1 MPDAEF
7 YLREE
12 PICALDPLLL
22 IPRIE
27 YAESIFSSVQ
37 ARTTAYSLV
46 ILDMKNFHTINDIF
60 GYEAGDSLL
69 LQFIS
74 TVRSELPPGSMAMR
88 FRHGDEFLFFVPE
101 PKVSARL
108 LFDGIKSRCEKME
121 YPHLAREEG
130 ENLSFRYAVIELNKS
145 SRSYLDWL
153 RAAEA
158 ELRAVKGQGTLR
170 FAERVQARDG
180 S

>member
-1 MPDAEF
+1 MPDAQF

-27 YAESIFSSVQ
+27 YAESIFSSIQ
-37 ARTTAYSLV
+37 GQPTDYSLV
-46 ILDMKNFHTINDIF
+46 ILDMKNFHIINDIF
-60 GYEAGDSLL
+60 GYEVGDSVL

-74 TVRSELPPGSMAMR
+74 TVRSELPRGSKAMR
-88 FRHGDEFLFFVPE
+88 FRHGDEFLFFLPE
-101 PKVSARL
+101 PTASARL
-108 LFDGIKSRCEKME
+108 LFDGIRSRCEQMD
-121 YPHLAREEG
+121 YPQLARQG
-130 ENLSFRYAVIELNKS
+130 GGNLSFRYAVIELNQPS
-145 SRSYLDWL
+145 CSCLDWL

-170 FAERVQARDG
+170 STEHLQTGV